1 MFIVKP
7 HKSCLITYLGI
18 VFGVLAIYFAFTKVI
33 FSSTCYLRYS
43 LICLMLSGICDMFDG
58 KFARACKRSEQE
70 KQIGIQLDSLADTF
84 CFIAVPVLIMFS
96 LKMYS
101 IPAIIIYI
109 LFIICG
115 VTRLAHF
122 NTIADADQPVKSYK
136 GLPVT
141 STAITYPLLGLLH
154 TVVDLNVLSIIYLSL
169 TLLTAILFVLKI
181 NVPKLKGMAYII
193 VPVLALVLLILL
205 ILL

>member
-1 MFIVKP
+1 
-7 HKSCLITYLGI
+7 
-18 VFGVLAIYFAFTKVI
+18 
-33 FSSTCYLRYS
+33 
-43 LICLMLSGICDMFDG
+43 
-58 KFARACKRSEQE
+58 
-70 KQIGIQLDSLADTF
+70 
-84 CFIAVPVLIMFS
+84 MFS

-193 VPVLALVLLILL
+193 VPVLALVLLVLL
-205 ILL
+205 LLL

>member
-1 MFIVKP
+1 
-7 HKSCLITYLGI
+7 
-18 VFGVLAIYFAFTKVI
+18 
-33 FSSTCYLRYS
+33 
-43 LICLMLSGICDMFDG
+43 MLSGICDMFDG

-193 VPVLALVLLILL
+193 VPVLALILLILL